1 MASDLLTAHVHTG
14 DGDIVQNFFAVG
26 VARDVDDENGNQ
38 GNDQNQRGGAQS
50 HHHGLLVVVHKG
62 KSLIKEGRSAALRG
76 FLFLVQREVQF
87 LVGNRGV
94 PFGEQAVRFGN
105 QAVGLGDKVGGLR
118 VGGVQIRD
126 GGFGEDGVIRLRGLL
141 LTGQLTEALFD
152 FTFFF
157 PVWPGVGKF
166 AFRHRLL
173 LS

>member
-1 MASDLLTAHVHTG
+1 M
-14 DGDIVQNFFAVG
+14 
-26 VARDVDDENGNQ
+26 
-38 GNDQNQRGGAQS
+38 
-50 HHHGLLVVVHKG
+50 
-62 KSLIKEGRSAALRG
+62 LRG
-76 FLFLVQREVQF
+76 FLFLVQREVRF
-87 LVGNRGV
+87 LIGNRAVFSGKQTV
-94 PFGEQAVRFGN
+94 LFGK

-126 GGFGEDGVIRLRGLL
+126 GGFGKNRILLLWGLL
-141 LTGQLTEALFD
+141 LTGQLAEALFD